1 MHAEAYVVLICFNK
15 VSIKLK
21 TVQAAQKKKVWKSV
35 DGSDEDGN
43 ISIISFLTI
52 TPTT

>member
-21 TVQAAQKKKVWKSV
+21 TVQAAPKKKKY
-35 DGSDEDGN
+35 GN
-43 ISIISFLTI
+43 MLMGVMKMETFQLFHF
-52 TPTT
+52 